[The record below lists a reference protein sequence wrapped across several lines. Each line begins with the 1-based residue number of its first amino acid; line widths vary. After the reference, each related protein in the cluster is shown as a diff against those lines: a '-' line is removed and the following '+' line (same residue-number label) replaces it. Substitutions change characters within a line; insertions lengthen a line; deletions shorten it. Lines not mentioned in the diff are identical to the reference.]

1 MRKQVALLWYTT
13 IFGIFAAIVF
23 CAISLGTFV
32 ISKDLFED
40 SFLLRFFLSL
50 LIVLYLCISGHI
62 SINKYSIKIG

>member
-13 IFGIFAAIVF
+13 IFGIFTAIVF
-23 CAISLGTFV
+23 CAISLGTFA
-32 ISKDLFED
+32 ISKEFFED
-40 SFLLRFFLSL
+40 SFLLRFFLSS